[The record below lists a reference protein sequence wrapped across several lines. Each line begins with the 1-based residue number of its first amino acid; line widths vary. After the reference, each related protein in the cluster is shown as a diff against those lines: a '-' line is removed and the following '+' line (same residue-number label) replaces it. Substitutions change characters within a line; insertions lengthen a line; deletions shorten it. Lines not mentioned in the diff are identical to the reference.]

1 MKIFNKLVLVVG
13 VAGFALASC
22 ENEYPE
28 YSAGAQA
35 NPNSSNAYFDPAN
48 ATSIAITLDDNA
60 FNVIVKRE
68 NAEKATTVNL
78 AEGDPSDMFTIPSN
92 VAFAEGEDS
101 VTIAVACSDKMES
114 FKSYQLSITIDESET
129 NPYVNRQ
136 DSFPTIVMNVVREDY
151 ASLGQGQ
158 FYDSFTLYSVADVKV
173 EYSTIKDAY
182 RISCPYSEE
191 KLLEAEW
198 TGWLNY
204 QPSPSITFYVSE
216 MDTTTNLKHITW
228 DNYWYIGLNYQGTVG
243 APIKAYLPSS
253 LDASLAA
260 SNLESYVHPEFDEK
274 LWVITPYYYIDGL
287 GGFGLK
293 PCYLS
298 LPGGPNLYE
307 VLSGE

>member
-1 MKIFNKLVLVVG
+1 MKIFNKLAFAAGVLCIS
-13 VAGFALASC
+13 LSSC
-22 ENEYPE
+22 EKEYPE

-35 NPNSSNAYFDPAN
+35 NPNSSNVYFDPAN
-48 ATSIAITLDDNA
+48 ATSIAITLDDST

-68 NAEKATTVNL
+68 NAEKATTVGL
-78 AEGDPSDMFTIPSN
+78 AEGDPANMFTIPSN
-92 VAFAEGEDS
+92 VTFAEGEDS
-101 VTIAVACSDKMES
+101 VTIAIACSEEMES
-114 FKSYQLSITIDESET
+114 FASYQLSITIDESET

-136 DSFPTIVMNVVREDY
+136 DSFPTIVMNIVREDY

-173 EYSTIKDAY
+173 EYSTIKNAY
-182 RISCPYSEE
+182 RISSPYSEE

-204 QPSPSITFYVSE
+204 APSPSITFYVSE
-216 MDTTTNLKHITW
+216 TDTTTNLKHITW
-228 DNYWYIGLNYQGTVG
+228 DNYWFIGLNYQGTVG

-260 SNLESYVHPEFDEK
+260 NDVDSYVHPQFEEK
-274 LWVITPYYYIDGL
+274 FLIITPYYYIDGM

-298 LPGGPNLYE
+298 LPGGPDLNEL
-307 VLSGE
+307 LSGE